1 MHERKI
7 DKFRPL
13 ISFSIYAFVL
23 VLFFLF
29 SRYLLMLA
37 WGLAYLLP
45 SFRYALGNLDL
56 LISSLIVNTVN
67 CFRYKQYN
75 MPDNFIGTID
85 CYVADSRKVFG
96 CCKTLSAVKQARYLY
111 QRFDGVSAYDYKCQ
125 NPHWVTWQV
134 RVISNVDIVGV
145 PTIPF
150 RSLNQLVELSSE
162 DCDGIFTVVVMDEC
176 NAIMNSRNF
185 KSNFQNEDQIKS
197 IVTCRHNNIHMML
210 VGQRFEYLDKL
221 IRSLADRVI
230 MCRHYSIF
238 NTVRHKVFIAAELD
252 KAINPD
258 LVKCVSTRYRY
269 LFRSD
274 YDSYDTK
281 ALVESVAH
289 DDSVSSVELVALKGD
304 TSSDLVGGRSLSA
317 KGKKLRKKV
326 L

>member
-1 MHERKI
+1 MHERNI
-7 DKFRPL
+7 DKFRGV
-13 ISFSIYAFVL
+13 ISVCLYSIVL
-23 VLFFLF
+23 LCFFIF
-29 SRYLLMLA
+29 GRYLIMLA

-45 SFRYALGNLDL
+45 SFRYVLGHLDL
-56 LISSLIVNTVN
+56 LISSVVVNTIN
-67 CFRYKQYN
+67 YIRYKQYN
-75 MPDNFIGTID
+75 MPDGYIGTID
-85 CYVADSRKVFG
+85 CYVADNRKVFG

-111 QRFDGVSAYDYKCQ
+111 KRFNGVSAYDYKCQ

-134 RVISNVDIVGV
+134 NVISNVDIVDV

-150 RSLNQLVELSSE
+150 RSLNQLVELSSQN
-162 DCDGIFTVVVMDEC
+162 CDGVLTVVVMDEC

-185 KSNFQNEDQIKS
+185 KSNFQNEEQIKS
-197 IVTCRHNNIHMML
+197 IVTCRHNNIHMMM

-230 MCRHYSIF
+230 MCRHFSLF
-238 NTVRHKVFIAAELD
+238 NTVRHRVYIACDLD
-252 KAINPD
+252 KAVNPD

-269 LFRSD
+269 LFKSD
-274 YDSYDTK
+274 YMSYDTK

-289 DDSVSSVELVALKGD
+289 DDSVSSAELVALKGD
-304 TSSDLVGGRSLSA
+304 TSSDLVAGRNLSA